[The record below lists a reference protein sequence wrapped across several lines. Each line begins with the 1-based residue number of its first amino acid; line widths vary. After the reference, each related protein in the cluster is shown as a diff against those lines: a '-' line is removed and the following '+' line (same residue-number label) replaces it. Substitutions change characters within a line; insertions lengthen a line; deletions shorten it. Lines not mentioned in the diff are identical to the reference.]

1 MPKIMAENIS
11 RRKINLTRAQISEVK
26 NKHPDWN
33 RYKLSSL
40 PKLFSCFLLVV
51 FLSFPSPSGKRVSA
65 CPLKKEVLYAVYP
78 TPGSADR
85 EAVGSA
91 L

>member
-1 MPKIMAENIS
+1 MAGIFQKGYKAS
-11 RRKINLTRAQISEVK
+11 GRLSASE
-26 NKHPDWN
+26 
-33 RYKLSSL
+33 RGGLSSL